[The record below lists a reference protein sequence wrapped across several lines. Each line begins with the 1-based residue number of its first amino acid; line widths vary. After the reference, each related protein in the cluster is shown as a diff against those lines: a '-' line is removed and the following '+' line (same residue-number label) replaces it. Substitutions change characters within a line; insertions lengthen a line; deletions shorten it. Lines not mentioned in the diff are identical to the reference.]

1 MTPFRSSAA
10 VLALVGLLA
19 LPSRAQPPAERRE
32 PIPTLPATG
41 SEAFRGLFRFHKVE
55 PVRPGGLAEADY
67 ADLIVVVLG
76 RVRPAAPG
84 AIDPAPYTQRA
95 LRNGG
100 AVLIATEEP
109 GSLSRLFPDQPNV
122 QITGESV
129 LSPEDRGAYA
139 DLPHCPF
146 VVPRLPGDFDK
157 LMWQVTAPDPEWGL
171 FLGIDRLATNVP
183 GALRVTSESRHTR
196 GRLAGYPPGSRI
208 NRRGRPEPTLP
219 PDRLFAVGGS
229 GRADLP
235 FRSLVLA
242 DPSVFSNQMM
252 APPPDMP
259 PNQNVAFADRVV
271 QWLRG
276 PTDRSKCLF
285 IENGIPR
292 TDFDVV
298 RYEALQEMPPL
309 PVPPM
314 PDPLDPELQRKVTD
328 AINRGIANW
337 QDDDRPNEIVAGTD
351 SRFNRV
357 LRFLASVAAVVLL
370 VLLVRRVWRGR
381 HEPDVPPIPTDTG
394 RVAGTA
400 PPGSLARR
408 REEILQ
414 AGDFGGVVR
423 EYLQELFASRG
434 LPVGA
439 DRPHKLP
446 EVVVQGRGNTT
457 LREDLRILW
466 DVAFGPRPRPVTY
479 TRWKEL
485 EPMID
490 AVRRAAAEGRWRFAD
505 TGDAA

>member
-1 MTPFRSSAA
+1 
-10 VLALVGLLA
+10 GLLA
-19 LPSRAQPPAERRE
+19 APAPAQPPAGRRE

-41 SEAFRGLFRFHKVE
+41 SEAFRGLFRLHKIE
-55 PVRPGGLAEADY
+55 PVLPRQIDEDDY
-67 ADLIVVVLG
+67 ANLIVVVIG
-76 RVRPAAPG
+76 HPR
-84 AIDPAPYTQRA
+84 AIARGQIDSARYTSQA

-100 AVLIATEEP
+100 AVLIALEDQL
-109 GSLSRLFPDQPNV
+109 SLRAFFPDRPDA
-122 QITGESV
+122 QITGEV
-129 LSPEDRGAYA
+129 VTCPDGRGTYA
-139 DLPHCPF
+139 GFADCPF
-146 VVPRLPGDFDK
+146 VVPRQPGEIDR
-157 LMWQVTAPDPEWGL
+157 LLWQVGAPDAEWGL
-171 FLGIDRLATNVP
+171 FLGINQLATNTP
-183 GALRVTSESRHTR
+183 GTLVLQSKSPYLRAT
-196 GRLAGYPPGSRI
+196 LAGYPTTASVRLNGG
-208 NRRGRPEPTLP
+208 RGLIRA
-219 PDRLFAVGGS
+219 DRLFAAAGS
-229 GRADLP
+229 GRDDRP

-252 APPPDMP
+252 APPPGMS
-259 PNQNVAFADRVV
+259 PNQNVVFADRVV

-276 PTDRSKCLF
+276 PTERAKCLF
-285 IENGIPR
+285 IENGVPR

-298 RYEALQEMPPL
+298 RYEALQGMPPL

-328 AINRGIANW
+328 AINRGIARW

-351 SRFNRV
+351 DRFNRV
-357 LRFLASVAAVVLL
+357 LRFLASIAAVVLL
-370 VLLVRRVWRGR
+370 VVLVRRVWRGR
-381 HEPDVPPIPTDTG
+381 HEPDVPPVPTDTG

-414 AGDFGGVVR
+414 AGDYGGVVR
-423 EYLQELFASRG
+423 EYLRELFAARG
-434 LPVGA
+434 WPPTETPP
-439 DRPHKLP
+439 RKLP
-446 EVVVQGRGNTT
+446 EVIVKGRGNTT

-485 EPMID
+485 EPTID